1 MSWRGGR
8 GRTKRASHVFVP
20 ECLQQQEQ
28 DGLEV
33 LLPDAQAVLPGDL
46 EQLQQGAFP
55 FLHPLV
61 VVRQLF
67 QKVSHQVRMVNGH
80 L

>member
-1 MSWRGGR
+1 MQKNSP
-8 GRTKRASHVFVP
+8 HVFVSKG
-20 ECLQQQEQ
+20 LQEQEQ

-46 EQLQQGAFP
+46 EQLQQGP
-55 FLHPLV
+55 LPLLHALV
-61 VVRQLF
+61 VVGQLL
-67 QKVSHQVRMVNGH
+67 QKVRHQVRMVNGH